1 MSLIAVIKD
10 KQMGQTTL
18 IKSVCVG
25 AIVLLMGTELG
36 AESYQQWLT
45 HQHST
50 EISIEFNPFGN
61 FVDKEKMAQNL
72 DPSSSRQIGGR
83 GTAIKL
89 TRPSGGYIGN
99 FHLRPQPSAQLQ
111 YPLSVALILYGSIKR
126 RSGQRWEPLSR
137 CQDPQ

>member
-1 MSLIAVIKD
+1 MIKD

-45 HQHST
+45 HQPST

-61 FVDKEKMAQNL
+61 FVDHEKMAKNL
-72 DPSSSRQIGGR
+72 DPSSPRQIAGK

-89 TRPSGGYIGN
+89 TRPSGGYIGSLQ
-99 FHLRPQPSAQLQ
+99 LRLQPSTQLQ
-111 YPLSVALILYGSIKR
+111 YPLSRCTHLYGSIKR

-137 CQDPQ
+137 CEDPQ

>member
-1 MSLIAVIKD
+1 MSHIAVIKD

-45 HQHST
+45 HQPST

-72 DPSSSRQIGGR
+72 DPSSPG
-83 GTAIKL
+83 
-89 TRPSGGYIGN
+89 
-99 FHLRPQPSAQLQ
+99 
-111 YPLSVALILYGSIKR
+111 
-126 RSGQRWEPLSR
+126 
-137 CQDPQ
+137 